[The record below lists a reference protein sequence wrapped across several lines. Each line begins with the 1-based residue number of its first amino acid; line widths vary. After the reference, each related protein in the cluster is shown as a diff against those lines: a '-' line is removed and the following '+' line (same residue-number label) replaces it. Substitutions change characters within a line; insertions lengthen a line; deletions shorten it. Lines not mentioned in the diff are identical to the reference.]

1 MASAPTSRPTI
12 GHARTRTLV
21 AGAALAVVVLAG
33 CSSTGEAASSS
44 GAAASSSGA
53 AEGPAG
59 RGAEGLPT
67 QHVHG
72 AAFDPGDGALVLAT
86 HDGLF
91 RYDGSGSPQRVGP
104 VMDLM
109 GFTVAG
115 PGRYYA
121 SGHPGPG
128 SELPQPMGLV
138 ESTDAGAT
146 WSALS
151 RGGASDFHALTVV
164 DGGVV
169 GFDGQLRASADGREW
184 SSLQAP
190 VQPFALAASPASP
203 LLLATS
209 EEGLVRSGDAGA
221 TWSRVDGAPLLQVAA
236 VADGGSAVGVTPTGQ
251 VAVSDDAG
259 ASWELRGDAGEA
271 PQAVAARA
279 SADGQLE
286 VVVGTPPGRAP
297 TPHGARAVRS
307 GWSPPA

>member
-12 GHARTRTLV
+12 HHPRTRTLV
-21 AGAALAVVVLAG
+21 AGTALAVVVLAG
-33 CSSTGEAASSS
+33 CSSTGEVASSGDGAASSS
-44 GAAASSSGA
+44 AGA
-53 AEGPAG
+53 EEPAG
-59 RGAEGLPT
+59 SSPEGLPS

-72 AAFDPGDGALVLAT
+72 AAFDPGDGALAIAT

-91 RYDGSGSPQRVGP
+91 RYDGSGDPEQVGP
-104 VMDLM
+104 TLDLM

-146 WSALS
+146 WSQLS

-164 DGGVV
+164 EGGVV
-169 GFDGQLRASADGREW
+169 GFDGQLRSSVDGQEW

-190 VQPFALAASPASP
+190 VQPFALAASPASSVV
-203 LLLATS
+203 LATS
-209 EEGLVRSGDAGA
+209 QEGLVRSGDAGA
-221 TWSRVDGAPLLQVAA
+221 TWSRVDGAPLLQFAA
-236 VADGGSAVGVTPTGQ
+236 VVDEGSAVGVTPTGQ

-259 ASWELRGDAGEA
+259 ASWELRGDVGEA

-279 SADGQLE
+279 TADGQLE
-286 VVVGTPPGRAP
+286 VVVVTTSGLVTS
-297 TPHGARAVRS
+297 TDGARSFTA